1 MNKDRQSTYNVGD
14 EVAYAQPHGMAYGT
28 VSKVVERGDSGAIE
42 IEFEDG
48 RKEIK
53 KTKDRGLSLVRRA
66 SGASVSDESRGDRER
81 PPDLDVERIRRSEQ
95 RRRS

>member
-1 MNKDRQSTYNVGD
+1 MNKDRQITFNVGD
-14 EVAYAQPHGMAYGT
+14 EVAYAQPHGMAYGA
-28 VSKVVERGDSGAIE
+28 VSRVVERGESGAIE

-53 KTKDRGLSLVRRA
+53 KTRDRGLSLVRRA
-66 SGASVSDESRGDRER
+66 SGASDVDELRGDRER
-81 PPDLDVERIRRSEQ
+81 PRDPDVERIRRSEQ

>member
-1 MNKDRQSTYNVGD
+1 MSKDHTTVYNVGD

-28 VSKVVERGDSGAIE
+28 VLRVIERGDSGAIE

-48 RKEIK
+48 RKEVK
-53 KTKDRGLSLVRRA
+53 KTKDRGLSIVRRA
-66 SGASVSDESRGDRER
+66 SGAAEADERR
-81 PPDLDVERIRRSEQ
+81 PGGQRLRDPDVERVRRSEQ

>member
-1 MNKDRQSTYNVGD
+1 MNKDRTTTYKAGD
-14 EVAYAQPHGMAYGT
+14 EIAYAQPHGMAYGT
-28 VSKVVERGDSGAIE
+28 VVKVIERGEAGAIE

-53 KTKDRGLSLVRRA
+53 KIRDRGLSLVRRA
-66 SGASVSDESRGDRER
+66 SGASVADESRGERER
-81 PPDLDVERIRRSEQ
+81 PRDLDVERIRRSEQ